1 MCRWI
6 DAIIS
11 DRLLFSNSN
20 PEKKMCCRISFGKQ
34 TLKMNRRLHLHASG
48 SNVTQPAHTGN
59 DQFGVHTWSLTEH
72 LETKLGS
79 AQQAMECIMIGVMP
93 RARK

>member
-34 TLKMNRRLHLHASG
+34 ALKMNRRLHLPVKVMLHNQCILAMINSG
-48 SNVTQPAHTGN
+48 PILGALLNTLKQNSGQPNRPWNA
-59 DQFGVHTWSLTEH
+59 
-72 LETKLGS
+72 
-79 AQQAMECIMIGVMP
+79 
-93 RARK
+93 